1 MLLQQQFEAAI
12 LRLHRKPATWKG
24 VFKSRSEGFVRPD
37 LSDGLKG
44 SGEVAAK
51 AASDPA
57 FMAQVVADPL
67 IGTPRQGAIPIMVG
81 GELIGAF
88 AVSGAPGGDKD
99 EPCSVAGL
107 AKIQDR
113 LK

>member
-1 MLLQQQFEAAI
+1 
-12 LRLHRKPATWKG
+12 
-24 VFKSRSEGFVRPD
+24 
-37 LSDGLKG
+37 
-44 SGEVAAK
+44 
-51 AASDPA
+51 
-57 FMAQVVADPL
+57 MAQVVADPL

-99 EPCSVAGL
+99 EPCAVAGV

-113 LK
+113 L